1 MGLSK
6 HALER
11 VRTEPQQIQG
21 DLERRPVIGGSPGE
35 TQADLFVSLGMTL
48 QRGIVQVRSDGR
60 EIPQLGKSVASSC
73 SDLWE
78 SHLPRSSHVPARL
91 QSVNMMPL
99 SSKTVDVGMSE
110 IGLFD
115 AIYTTSGVVGVK
127 PDPVEEE
134 KIKRILDAAIRA
146 PSGNN
151 AQP

>member
-1 MGLSK
+1 
-6 HALER
+6 
-11 VRTEPQQIQG
+11 
-21 DLERRPVIGGSPGE
+21 
-35 TQADLFVSLGMTL
+35 
-48 QRGIVQVRSDGR
+48 
-60 EIPQLGKSVASSC
+60 
-73 SDLWE
+73 
-78 SHLPRSSHVPARL
+78 
-91 QSVNMMPL
+91 MMPL